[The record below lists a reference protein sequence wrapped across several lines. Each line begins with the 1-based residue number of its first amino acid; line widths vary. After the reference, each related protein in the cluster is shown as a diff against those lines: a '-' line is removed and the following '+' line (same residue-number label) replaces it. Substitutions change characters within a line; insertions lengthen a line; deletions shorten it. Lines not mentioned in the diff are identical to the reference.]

1 MEKPESEIVAEVQ
14 AIIRQI
20 TASVTFLPLLDE
32 SCAADAFRPLLFV
45 KRSHFIY
52 LCLHLLTAWVRSLGK
67 CVHAVAAA
75 HLEQLVTSISA
86 YRRHV

>member
-32 SCAADAFRPLLFV
+32 SCAA
-45 KRSHFIY
+45 
-52 LCLHLLTAWVRSLGK
+52 
-67 CVHAVAAA
+67 
-75 HLEQLVTSISA
+75 
-86 YRRHV
+86 